1 MDKLQ
6 SVGSGLSHK
15 VLFFHF
21 FLSFFRIWLLE
32 IKGGR
37 KENTAKYFPSVSL
50 LQGLKNFFGG
60 INKIQTSIKFIFF

>member
-6 SVGSGLSHK
+6 SVGSRLFHK

-37 KENTAKYFPSVSL
+37 KENTVKYFPSVSL
-50 LQGLKNFFGG
+50 LQWLKNFFG
-60 INKIQTSIKFIFF
+60 SY